1 MIKLHLD
8 TDKQTVG
15 VPMVFLRITDNN
27 VDTLSVTVTSG
38 GAPFDLTGYTVA
50 FEGIGPKGN
59 RIIDS
64 SGKITNATSG
74 KFSYTTAAAL
84 AQSQGHYQ
92 LAYFSLTKG
101 SARTTTG
108 NLNLFVYNSVPEGIN
123 PDDYIEPYNE
133 LIEKLNSAFTT
144 ATQNA
149 QKKVADL
156 ETTTNDV
163 TKRVTDNATSQIES
177 VTNTAEDKNQ
187 EVSENAKKQ
196 VDSLNDQVDVL
207 GKKIADYISGQTV
220 VFEDFQSQFDTLST
234 QITAIANSAKTYTD
248 DTVTYKALPSGQDL
262 FQIVNNSN
270 KPLYYRVNSKDSA
283 SQIRN
288 SPVGTAFLLNVYPI
302 NGIRPAT
309 DNGVPSFAYTRLV
322 LMPFASGDIWTAS
335 TSTNDN
341 GVIDHTEWKKIAS
354 ASDEVGGR
362 NYILNAQQSYTHIAN
377 GTKGDPIHDW
387 RLSEAYKSIKEGALM
402 HISYDVTVV
411 PCQ

>member
-64 SGKITNATSG
+64 SGKITDATSG

-108 NLNLFVYNSVPEGIN
+108 NLNLFVYNSVPDGIN

-163 TKRVTDNATSQIES
+163 TKRVTDNANNQIES
-177 VTNTAEDKNQ
+177 VTNTAEGKSQ

-207 GKKIADYISGQTV
+207 GNKIADYISGQTIA
-220 VFEDFQSQFDTLST
+220 FEDFQS
-234 QITAIANSAKTYTD
+234 
-248 DTVTYKALPSGQDL
+248 
-262 FQIVNNSN
+262 
-270 KPLYYRVNSKDSA
+270 
-283 SQIRN
+283 
-288 SPVGTAFLLNVYPI
+288 
-302 NGIRPAT
+302 
-309 DNGVPSFAYTRLV
+309 
-322 LMPFASGDIWTAS
+322 
-335 TSTNDN
+335 
-341 GVIDHTEWKKIAS
+341 
-354 ASDEVGGR
+354 
-362 NYILNAQQSYTHIAN
+362 
-377 GTKGDPIHDW
+377 
-387 RLSEAYKSIKEGALM
+387 
-402 HISYDVTVV
+402 
-411 PCQ
+411 